1 MNYLHPFTL
10 KELNAL
16 VNFRKGETKYGEK
29 VITMHLEESF
39 EAQLQKSDAPY
50 VLLGISEDIG
60 VLANFGFKG
69 TRNAYTSVIKSLLNT
84 QHNKY
89 NKGSLLHI
97 LGELRFDDLQKK
109 ADSLNPQKEAE
120 LNQLYDFVDIIDK
133 EVSYWI
139 QQIVAAG
146 KKPIVIGG
154 GHNNAYGIIKG
165 CALALNKSM
174 NVINFDAHTDL
185 RKLEGRHSG
194 NGFSYAYEE
203 GFLKKY
209 YVFGLHENYTPKTIF
224 KNMKAQPEIFQY
236 ATFEE
241 LYTRREKGA
250 DYELNKAIE
259 FIKGTKFGVEIDCD
273 AIEGVPSSAMTP
285 SGFH

>member
-1 MNYLHPFTL
+1 MILL
-10 KELNAL
+10 ILL
-16 VNFRKGETKYGEK
+16 TKK
-29 VITMHLEESF
+29 C
-39 EAQLQKSDAPY
+39 
-50 VLLGISEDIG
+50 VLLDTTNCGCW
-60 VLANFGFKG
+60 
-69 TRNAYTSVIKSLLNT
+69 
-84 QHNKY
+84 
-89 NKGSLLHI
+89 
-97 LGELRFDDLQKK
+97 KK
-109 ADSLNPQKEAE
+109 
-120 LNQLYDFVDIIDK
+120 NQLLLED
-133 EVSYWI
+133 
-139 QQIVAAG
+139 
-146 KKPIVIGG
+146 

-241 LYTRREKGA
+241 LYTRREKRSR
-250 DYELNKAIE
+250 L
-259 FIKGTKFGVEIDCD
+259 
-273 AIEGVPSSAMTP
+273 
-285 SGFH
+285 